1 MKLVLSL
8 GLLAGTNVI
17 LTFLM
22 NWYILITVGAG
33 AHTDA
38 LYAGMAIPQFILAV
52 IGGSFTTAL
61 IPILSGER
69 EDQFS
74 QQAWTFFWLV
84 AAVLTVLAVLL
95 SLLAFLWVPLL
106 VAGFSVT
113 TKSLTIELTY
123 LQLIAM
129 VFSALAGVLNA
140 FGNAR
145 HRFLWVG
152 MTPVLAACP
161 SFVVLLWGLPRYGIV
176 AAVWATLVRGVVSTA
191 LMLPILGSPK
201 RFRSNRVILI
211 EAWRRV
217 KPLLYGA
224 TYFKSGPLVD
234 RFLSSMLPPGGLS
247 IFYLAQAAYSIA
259 NDVIY
264 KALTTP
270 MLALLANHARTSNWR
285 DYQRVY
291 LKRLLWVSFLTLAGY
306 LVVLFAG
313 DSILMLLIGHGDITR
328 DKVRLLWLTLIAM
341 GGFLVG
347 GAIGQISAAAFYA
360 TGDTA
365 TPTKV
370 GMLGFTLGS
379 GLKVIGLIKFG
390 LVGIALA
397 ASLHQCFN
405 AFALHA
411 LLRRRRHQTL
421 AAVMQ
426 Q

>member
-22 NWYILITVGAG
+22 NWYILTTVGAG

-74 QQAWTFFWLV
+74 QQAWTFFWLA
-84 AAVLTVLAVLL
+84 AAVLTTLAILL

-113 TKSLTIELTY
+113 TKSLTIELTH

-129 VFSALAGVLNA
+129 VFSALVGVLTA
-140 FGNAR
+140 VGNAR

-161 SFVVLLWGLPRYGIV
+161 SIVVLFWGLPRYGIV
-176 AAVWATLVRGVVSTA
+176 AAVWATLVRGVVNTA
-191 LMLPILGSPK
+191 LMLPVLGSPK
-201 RFRSNRVILI
+201 RIRTNEVILV

-259 NDVIY
+259 NDVVY

-291 LKRLLWVSFLTLAGY
+291 LKRLRWVSFLALAGY

-328 DKVRLLWLTLIAM
+328 DKVRLLWLTLTAM

-390 LVGIALA
+390 LVGIAVA

-421 AAVMQ
+421 AAVVQ

>member
-17 LTFLM
+17 LTFLT

-33 AHTDA
+33 AYTDA

-52 IGGSFTTAL
+52 IGGSFATAL

-84 AAVLTVLAVLL
+84 AGVLTALAVLL

-106 VAGFSVT
+106 VAGFSAP
-113 TKSLTIELTY
+113 TKSLTIELTH

-129 VFSALAGVLNA
+129 VFSALAGVLTA

-145 HRFLWVG
+145 QRFLWVG
-152 MTPVLAACP
+152 MTPVLAACS
-161 SFVVLLWGLPRYGIV
+161 SFVILFWGLPRYGIV
-176 AAVWATLVRGVVSTA
+176 AAVWAALMRAVVNTA

-201 RFRSNRVILI
+201 GFRTNQVILI

-291 LKRLLWVSFLTLAGY
+291 RKRLRWVSFLTLAGY
-306 LVVLFAG
+306 LVVLLAG
-313 DSILMLLIGHGDITR
+313 DSILMLLIGPGDITR
-328 DKVRLLWLTLIAM
+328 DNIRLLWLTLIAM

-390 LVGIALA
+390 LVGIAVA

-411 LLRRRRHQTL
+411 LFRRRRYQTL

-426 Q
+426 R